1 MGRLG
6 PRHDPQSGT
15 DVTGG
20 AVDTEIAAG
29 GDGADGELPELLT
42 MQNAG
47 RIWASSMGL
56 SCVVAI
62 RGTLRP

>member
-1 MGRLG
+1 
-6 PRHDPQSGT
+6 
-15 DVTGG
+15 
-20 AVDTEIAAG
+20 VDTEIAAG

-42 MQNAG
+42 MQNA
-47 RIWASSMGL
+47 RQMWASSMGL